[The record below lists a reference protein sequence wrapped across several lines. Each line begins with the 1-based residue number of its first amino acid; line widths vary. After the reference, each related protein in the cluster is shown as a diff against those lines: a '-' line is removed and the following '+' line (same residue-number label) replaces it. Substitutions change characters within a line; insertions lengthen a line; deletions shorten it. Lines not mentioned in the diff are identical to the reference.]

1 MKIGI
6 LTLPLHSNYGGILQA
21 YALQK
26 VLKAMGHEAIFLDRR
41 RLDEKPTVG
50 VLRCKIKNMLRP
62 LYYTV
67 RSFLEHEVYRDSNY
81 NTYGFIHQFL
91 VPISEPLYTT
101 DELKHEISRLQ
112 LDSIVVGS
120 DQVWR
125 PWNKDPKFIRLKDYF
140 LDFIPGTAIHKWTYA
155 VSFGKDSWEVGD
167 ADISDYKKMAQ
178 SFAAISV
185 REESGIEIV
194 KQHLNRDAIQVL
206 DPTLLL
212 DKESYIALAGENSCT
227 QGAGKL
233 FSYMLDKSTAKRAM
247 VERMSQLIDR
257 EVEEITP
264 IGKYKILPSPI
275 NWIRAF
281 MNADFVITDSFHGCV
296 FSIIFN
302 KQFIALGNEGRGQA
316 RFSSLFRIF
325 GLENRLV
332 EEDVPVNVAKDKLL
346 DEIGWDKVNR
356 IKTDWQ
362 QISKSYITESLKR
375 V

>member
-6 LTLPLHSNYGGILQA
+6 LTLPLLSNYGGILQA

-26 VLKAMGHEAIFLDRR
+26 VLKDMGHEAIFLDRR
-41 RLDEKPTVG
+41 RLDEKPAVG
-50 VLRCKIKNMLRP
+50 VLRWKIKSMLRP

-67 RSFLEHEVYRDSNY
+67 RSLLEHEVYRDSNY
-81 NTYGFIHQFL
+81 NIYRFIHQFL
-91 VPISEPLYTT
+91 SPISEPLYTT
-101 DELKHEISRLQ
+101 DELKHQVRRLQ

-125 PWNKDPKFIRLKDYF
+125 SWNKDPKFIRLKDYF
-140 LDFIPGTAIHKWTYA
+140 LDFIPDKTIHKWTYA
-155 VSFGKDSWEVGD
+155 VSFGKDTWEVD
-167 ADISDYKKMAQ
+167 NADISDYKKMAQ

-185 REESGIEIV
+185 REDCGIEIV
-194 KQHLNRDAIQVL
+194 KQHLNRDAILVL

-212 DKESYIALAGENSCT
+212 DKESYIALAGGNSCSL
-227 QGAGKL
+227 GAGKL
-233 FSYMLDKSTAKRAM
+233 FSYMLDKSTAKQAM
-247 VERMSQLIDR
+247 VERISEHIGR

-302 KQFIALGNEGRGQA
+302 KQFVALGNKSRGQS

-325 GLENRLV
+325 GLENRLI
-332 EEDVPVNVAKDKLL
+332 EEDVPVNIVKDKLL
-346 DEIGWDKVNR
+346 EGIDWDRINR

-362 QISKSYITESLKR
+362 QISKSYIIESLKR